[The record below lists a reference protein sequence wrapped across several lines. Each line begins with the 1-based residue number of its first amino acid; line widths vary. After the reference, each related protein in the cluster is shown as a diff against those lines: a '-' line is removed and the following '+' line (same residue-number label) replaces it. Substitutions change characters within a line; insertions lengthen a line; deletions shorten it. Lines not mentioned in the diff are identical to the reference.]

1 MLQKFYF
8 PLDIMIIDDLILNI
22 IISPKYTSQL
32 GKSDPQTITE
42 FELLLH
48 AEITFIKAVIFW
60 EGRV

>member
-1 MLQKFYF
+1 
-8 PLDIMIIDDLILNI
+8 MIIDDLILNI
-22 IISPKYTSQL
+22 IISPKYTSPL